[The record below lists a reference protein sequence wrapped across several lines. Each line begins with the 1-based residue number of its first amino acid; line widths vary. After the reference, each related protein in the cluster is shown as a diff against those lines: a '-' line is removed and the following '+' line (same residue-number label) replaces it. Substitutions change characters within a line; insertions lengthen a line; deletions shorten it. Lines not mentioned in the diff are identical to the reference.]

1 MPRWRDLP
9 EELDPQVREFTGRL
23 RTLVERSGLS
33 VVAVA
38 DRTGCS
44 KSSWERYLNGRL
56 LPPRGAVEALAET
69 TGADVH
75 HLSAL
80 WELAERAWS
89 RSQMRRDVTMEAIS
103 VARARTA
110 VEQFDPAA
118 QGVDARKNGRSPGEA
133 RPRVEPPDPEQPLVA
148 TAPVFPARAASAG
161 RAPDS
166 AEPPSPASSLPPS
179 SPPSSSPP
187 PSSSASPRGRKRV
200 AALSAGGLVGALLLV
215 AGAVV
220 LLDAGDDGGKRGQKP
235 ATAPATSARQ
245 QLPEGVKCAGQ
256 DCTGQDP
263 QAMGCGTS
271 ATTTADVTV
280 GTAYVEVRY
289 SKTCEAAWARITRA
303 TPGDVIQVKAPGA
316 DGGAARSQS
325 GRVGADGDAY
335 TKMIPVD
342 SPARATACATLGG
355 GTRACTAPGAR
366 G

>member
-9 EELDPQVREFTGRL
+9 EELDPQVREFIGRL

-33 VVAVA
+33 VAAVA
-38 DRTGCS
+38 DRTGHS
-44 KSSWERYLNGRL
+44 ESSWERYLDGRL
-56 LPPRGAVEALAET
+56 LPPRGAVEALAEA

-75 HLSAL
+75 HLGML

-89 RSQMRRDVTMEAIS
+89 RSETRHDVTMEAIG
-103 VARARTA
+103 VARARA
-110 VEQFDPAA
+110 AIEQFDPAA
-118 QGVDARKNGRSPGEA
+118 RGADARKNGHSPGNEW
-133 RPRVEPPDPEQPLVA
+133 PRVEPPDPEQPLVA
-148 TAPVFPARAASAG
+148 TAPVLPARAASAG

-166 AEPPSPASSLPPS
+166 AEPPSPAPFSPS
-179 SPPSSSPP
+179 SP
-187 PSSSASPRGRKRV
+187 SPRGRKRV
-200 AALSAGGLVGALLLV
+200 AALFAGGLVGALLLV
-215 AGAVV
+215 AGAVL
-220 LLDAGDDGGKRGQKP
+220 LLDAGGDGEKRGERP
-235 ATAPATSARQ
+235 TTAPATSARQ

-263 QAMGCGTS
+263 QAMGCGAA

-289 SKTCEAAWARITRA
+289 SETCKAAWARVARA
-303 TPGDVIQVKAPGA
+303 APGDVIQVKAPGA
-316 DGGAARSQS
+316 NGGAARSQR

-342 SPARATACATLGG
+342 SAARATACATLGG
-355 GTRACTAPGAR
+355 GTRACTSPGAQ

>member
-33 VVAVA
+33 VVTVA
-38 DRTGCS
+38 DRTGYS

-56 LPPRGAVEALAET
+56 LPPRRAVEALAEA
-69 TGADVH
+69 TGADAH
-75 HLSAL
+75 HLSTL

-89 RSQMRRDVTMEAIS
+89 RSEMRHDVTMEAIS
-103 VARARTA
+103 VAQARAA
-110 VEQFDPAA
+110 IGQFDPAA
-118 QGVDARKNGRSPGEA
+118 QGVDARKNGRSPGKD

-166 AEPPSPASSLPPS
+166 AEPPSPASSPR
-179 SPPSSSPP
+179 SSSP
-187 PSSSASPRGRKRV
+187 SPRGRKRA
-200 AALSAGGLVGALLLV
+200 AALFAGGLVGALLLV
-215 AGAVV
+215 AGAV
-220 LLDAGDDGGKRGQKP
+220 LLLEAGGDGEKRGERP
-235 ATAPATSARQ
+235 TTAPATSARQ
-245 QLPEGVKCAGQ
+245 QLPEGVKCVGQ
-256 DCTGQDP
+256 DYTGQDP

-289 SKTCEAAWARITRA
+289 SKTCKAAWARIARA
-303 TPGDVIQVKAPGA
+303 TPGDVIQVKAPGVS
-316 DGGAARSQS
+316 GGAARSQS

-342 SPARATACATLGG
+342 AAARATACATLGG

>member
-38 DRTGCS
+38 DRTGYS
-44 KSSWERYLNGRL
+44 ESSWERYLDGRL
-56 LPPRGAVEALAET
+56 LPPRGAVEALAEA

-75 HLSAL
+75 HLGTL

-89 RSQMRRDVTMEAIS
+89 RSETRHEVMMEAIG
-103 VARARTA
+103 VARARA
-110 VEQFDPAA
+110 AIEQFDPAA
-118 QGVDARKNGRSPGEA
+118 REVDARKNGRSPENEW
-133 RPRVEPPDPEQPLVA
+133 PRVEPPDPEQPLVA
-148 TAPVFPARAASAG
+148 SAPVLPARAASAG

-166 AEPPSPASSLPPS
+166 AEPPSPAPSPPS
-179 SPPSSSPP
+179 SP
-187 PSSSASPRGRKRV
+187 SPRGRKRV
-200 AALSAGGLVGALLLV
+200 AALFAGGLVGTLLLV
-215 AGAVV
+215 AGAVL
-220 LLDAGDDGGKRGQKP
+220 LLDAGGDGEKRGERP
-235 ATAPATSARQ
+235 TTAPATSARQ

-263 QAMGCGTS
+263 QAMGCGAV

-289 SKTCEAAWARITRA
+289 SKTCKAAWARVA
-303 TPGDVIQVKAPGA
+303 GAAPGDVIQVKAPGA
-316 DGGAARSQS
+316 NGGAARSQR

-342 SPARATACATLGG
+342 SAARATACATLGG

>member
-9 EELDPQVREFTGRL
+9 EELDPQVREFTGQL

-38 DRTGCS
+38 DRTGYS

-56 LPPRGAVEALAET
+56 LPPRGAVEALADA

-75 HLSAL
+75 HLSTL

-89 RSQMRRDVTMEAIS
+89 RSEMRHDVTMEAIS
-103 VARARTA
+103 VAQARAA
-110 VEQFDPAA
+110 IEQFDPAG
-118 QGVDARKNGRSPGEA
+118 QGADARKNGRPPRKD

-161 RAPDS
+161 RAPES
-166 AEPPSPASSLPPS
+166 SEPPSPASSPPALGPPS
-179 SPPSSSPP
+179 PSRSPSS
-187 PSSSASPRGRKRV
+187 RGRKR
-200 AALSAGGLVGALLLV
+200 AALFAGGFVGALLIV
-215 AGAVV
+215 AGAV
-220 LLDAGDDGGKRGQKP
+220 LLIDAGGDGAKRGHEP
-235 ATAPATSARQ
+235 TTAPATSARQ
-245 QLPEGVKCAGQ
+245 QLPEGVKCAGR
-256 DCTGQDP
+256 DCAGQDP
-263 QAMGCGTS
+263 QAMGCGTG

-289 SKTCEAAWARITRA
+289 SETCKAAWARITRA
-303 TPGDVIQVKAPGA
+303 APGDVIQVKAPGA
-316 DGGAARSQS
+316 DGGAARSRS
-325 GRVGADGDAY
+325 GRAGADGDAY

-342 SPARATACATLGG
+342 SAEGATACATLTG

>member
-9 EELDPQVREFTGRL
+9 EELDPRVREFIGRL

-33 VVAVA
+33 VAAVA
-38 DRTGCS
+38 DRTGYS
-44 KSSWERYLNGRL
+44 KSSWKRYLNGRL
-56 LPPRGAVEALAET
+56 LPPWGAVAALAEA

-75 HLSAL
+75 HLGTL

-89 RSQMRRDVTMEAIS
+89 RSETRHDVTMEAIG
-103 VARARTA
+103 VARARA
-110 VEQFDPAA
+110 AIEQFDPAA
-118 QGVDARKNGRSPGEA
+118 RGVDARRNGRSPGNG
-133 RPRVEPPDPEQPLVA
+133 RPRVEPPDPVQPLVA
-148 TAPVFPARAASAG
+148 TAPVLPARAASAG

-166 AEPPSPASSLPPS
+166 DGPPSLPSSSAPPS
-179 SPPSSSPP
+179 SPPPK
-187 PSSSASPRGRKRV
+187 GRKR
-200 AALSAGGLVGALLLV
+200 AALFAGGLVGALLLV
-215 AGAVV
+215 AGAVL
-220 LLDAGDDGGKRGQKP
+220 LLDTGGDGEKRGERP
-235 ATAPATSARQ
+235 TTAPATSARQ
-245 QLPEGVKCAGQ
+245 RLPEGVKCAGQ

-263 QAMGCGTS
+263 QAMGCGAS

-289 SKTCEAAWARITRA
+289 SKTCEAAWARVARA
-303 TPGDVIQVKAPGA
+303 TPGDVIQVRTPGA
-316 DGGAARSQS
+316 NGGAARSQS

-342 SPARATACATLGG
+342 SAARATACATLGG